1 MWMIVIVMA
10 TTASLSSTLFK
21 PDIQITPDLIW
32 HTKSEC
38 DLVREAQLSK
48 HPAPEHAA
56 LVCLRIPNE
65 IAKQFMPPIRVPEF
79 KI

>member
-1 MWMIVIVMA
+1 MVMA
-10 TTASLSSTLFK
+10 TTASLNSTLFK

-32 HTKSEC
+32 PSKFEC

-56 LVCLRIPNE
+56 LVCLLVPDF
-65 IAKQFMPPIRVPEF
+65 IADKFSPTLVPQL

>member
-1 MWMIVIVMA
+1 MIVMVMA

-21 PDIQITPDLIW
+21 PDVEVTTDLIW
-32 HTKSEC
+32 PSKFEC
-38 DLVREAQLSK
+38 NLVREAHLSK

-56 LVCLRIPNE
+56 LVCLLVPDF
-65 IAKQFMPPIRVPEF
+65 IADKFSPILVPQL